1 MSTLSVQA
9 STYATLLS
17 IISKSNKNNHIFAL
31 SVIEKLIHQKLL
43 KSIIDNDVL
52 TSKIVLRSLACI
64 LSCHS
69 LTLEGDE
76 GFAGLL
82 ESLIT
87 IAYASWNDTNSTN
100 TTIGGAGVGG
110 SDTLLS
116 ELGQAVIYLLATTL
130 PWSIVVLLHTQTG
143 ASLVDRCIPLFT
155 RIITEY
161 RSLYSTGGKLAI
173 FHMDNLLVDEDTT
186 NYELS
191 HIHLGPSVPGSP
203 VCWDNLWESCKSA
216 IDIITL
222 AKADP
227 KIFTLP
233 SCMLCPWIELSDM
246 LNITTTALPLEGGE
260 NEVEQSSDITN
271 EISSLT
277 LGSTF
282 ITAFHTALTDKQT
295 STTTPT
301 TTSTHTSTTSTTPI
315 TWLEPCFSVFDPNSS
330 EDASIICTTLN
341 RIEKTVII
349 DYYRDIIYFFDP
361 VIRYDGSYIGT
372 INTLCKHLLSLSKIL
387 PSQLNTLPFEYIL
400 VELLLVQ
407 LSLSTYNS
415 IYHGLICR
423 IVLELCKTATSFPP
437 VLALGMSVIYQLG
450 SDFDSSVW
458 RNYASWLSFHLVN
471 TKLIWP
477 YWVHW
482 AEEYEASV
490 DVTSE
495 SKLLLKLV
503 IDKCAHAMV
512 PESVRQAVP
521 DELKELVVAERGPYC
536 SLFDP
541 DNADE
546 QGIVY
551 ICIYFLCRI
560 YSCIRVYVNL
570 CMYTNT
576 ISVMP

>member
-17 IISKSNKNNHIFAL
+17 IISKSNKNNHTFAV
-31 SVIEKLIHQKLL
+31 SVIEKLMHQKLL

-76 GFAGLL
+76 GFAALL
-82 ESLIT
+82 ETLIT
-87 IAYASWNDTNSTN
+87 IAYTSWNDNI

-130 PWSIVVLLHTQTG
+130 PWAIVALLHTQLG

-173 FHMDNLLVDEDTT
+173 FHMDNLLVDEDTG
-186 NYELS
+186 NYESS
-191 HIHLGPSVPGSP
+191 HIHLGPSASGSP
-203 VCWDNLWESCKSA
+203 VCWDNLWEACKSA

-233 SCMLCPWIELSDM
+233 SCMLCPWVELANM
-246 LNITTTALPLEGGE
+246 LTITTTTSPLEGGE
-260 NEVEQSSDITN
+260 GVNEVEHSSDMTN
-271 EISSLT
+271 ETTTTTLT

-301 TTSTHTSTTSTTPI
+301 TTTPTHTSTTIPI
-315 TWLEPCFSVFDPNSS
+315 TWLKPCFSVFDPNSS
-330 EDASIICTTLN
+330 EGASIICTTLN
-341 RIEKTVII
+341 RIEKQQII

-361 VIRYDGSYIGT
+361 IIRYDGTYIGNIT
-372 INTLCKHLLSLSKIL
+372 TLCKHLLSLSKIL
-387 PSQLNTLPFEYIL
+387 PSHMNTLLFEYIL
-400 VELLLVQ
+400 VEVLLVQ
-407 LSLSTYNS
+407 LSLSTFNS

-450 SDFDSSVW
+450 SDFDSTVW
-458 RNYASWLSFHLVN
+458 RNYASWLSFHLLN

-512 PESVRQAVP
+512 PESVRQALP

-551 ICIYFLCRI
+551 ICMYYMCRI

>member
-17 IISKSNKNNHIFAL
+17 IISKSNKNNHTFAL

-43 KSIIDNDVL
+43 KSIIDNNVL

-69 LTLEGDE
+69 LTLEGDD

-87 IAYASWNDTNSTN
+87 IAYASWNDN
-100 TTIGGAGVGG
+100 TTTTTTGVGG

-116 ELGQAVIYLLATTL
+116 EQGQAVIYLLATTL
-130 PWSIVVLLHTQTG
+130 PWSIVALLHTQTG

-161 RSLYSTGGKLAI
+161 RSPYSTGGKLAI
-173 FHMDNLLVDEDTT
+173 FHMDNLLVDEDTGD
-186 NYELS
+186 YESS
-191 HIHLGPSVPGSP
+191 HIHLGPSAPGSP

-227 KIFTLP
+227 KIFSLP
-233 SCMLCPWIELSDM
+233 SCMLCPWVQLADM
-246 LNITTTALPLEGGE
+246 LTTTTTTASPLKGGEGG
-260 NEVEQSSDITN
+260 NEVEQSSDMTN
-271 EISSLT
+271 ETTTTTLT

-295 STTTPT
+295 STTTP
-301 TTSTHTSTTSTTPI
+301 STTPTTTPI
-315 TWLEPCFSVFDPNSS
+315 TWLKPCFSVFDPNSS
-330 EDASIICTTLN
+330 VDAHIICTTLN
-341 RIEKTVII
+341 RIEKQQII

-361 VIRYDGSYIGT
+361 VIRYDGTYIGT
-372 INTLCKHLLSLSKIL
+372 ITTLCKHLLSLSKIL
-387 PSQLNTLPFEYIL
+387 PSHINTLPFEYIL
-400 VELLLVQ
+400 VEVLLVQ

-415 IYHGLICR
+415 TYHGLICR

-450 SDFDSSVW
+450 SDFDSNVW
-458 RNYASWLSFHLVN
+458 RNYASWLSFHLIN

-546 QGIVY
+546 QGTVY
-551 ICIYFLCRI
+551 I
-560 YSCIRVYVNL
+560 
-570 CMYTNT
+570 
-576 ISVMP
+576 